1 LPGAENNGKEVRPQ
15 VKNPVLAAV
24 LSFFIPG
31 LGQIYNGQTK
41 KGLIFLGVDLLDT
54 ILTPFGIGIIT
65 GLAVAVY
72 AAWDAY
78 KNAEEINRRA
88 EGQ

>member
-1 LPGAENNGKEVRPQ
+1 M
-15 VKNPVLAAV
+15 KNPGLAAI
-24 LSFFIPG
+24 LSFFFPG
-31 LGQIYNGQTK
+31 VGQFYNGQFG
-41 KGLIFLGVDLLDT
+41 KGLIFLGADLFDLL
-54 ILTPFGIGIIT
+54 LSFVGIGIIT